1 MKKKY
6 FIVLDTET
14 ANSVE
19 QPLPYDIGW
28 VITDKQGNI
37 YEKRSYVVY
46 EIYCEQ
52 RELMKSAYYAEKLP
66 QYEKELKSR
75 QRKLAG
81 IWTIRRQLLKDMK
94 AYETKEVWAYNMG
107 FDKRALNND
116 IRYITKSWARWFFPY
131 GTEFKCIWNVACQL
145 LLARKSYIKF
155 AEENN
160 FVSPK
165 GNILT
170 NAECCY
176 RYITKEIEFKES
188 HTGLEDTLIETAI
201 LAYCFKQHK
210 KFDSKIYTACWM
222 TVQKKRK
229 KMRAP
234 VN

>member
-14 ANSVE
+14 ANSVG

-37 YEKRSYVVY
+37 YEKRSYVV
-46 EIYCEQ
+46 
-52 RELMKSAYYAEKLP
+52 
-66 QYEKELKSR
+66 
-75 QRKLAG
+75 AG

-229 KMRAP
+229 EMRAP
-234 VN
+234 NN

>member
-1 MKKKY
+1 MNKK
-6 FIVLDTET
+6 FFVVLDTET

-28 VITDKQGNI
+28 VIADKQGNI
-37 YEKRSYVVY
+37 YEKHSYVVY

-66 QYEKELKSR
+66 RYEEELKSGE
-75 QRKLAG
+75 RKLAG

-94 AYETKEVWAYNMG
+94 KYGTKEVWAYNMG

-116 IRYITKSWARWFFPY
+116 IRYITKSWMRWFFPY
-131 GTEFKCIWNVACQL
+131 NTEFKCIWNVACQL

-155 AEENN
+155 AEEND
-160 FVSPK
+160 FISAK

-176 RYITKEIEFKES
+176 RYITKEIDFVES

-201 LAYCFKQHK
+201 LTYCFKQHK
-210 KFDSKIYTACWM
+210 KFDAKIYTACWM

-229 KMRAP
+229 EMRAP
-234 VN
+234 NN